1 MMEKLS
7 SLKSNL
13 TFKYFE
19 EISKIP
25 RESGDEKAISDY
37 FVSFARVRNLEV
49 IQDEA
54 LNVIIKKPATKGY
67 ENIPG
72 VIIQGHMDM
81 VCEKNK
87 DTDHNFKT
95 DSIEL
100 RICGDMIYA
109 NNTTLGGD
117 DGIAVAY
124 VLAILDSD
132 NIQHPRLEIL
142 LTTEEETTM
151 NGALKIDP
159 CNLNG
164 KILINLDSDEE
175 GKLLVSSAGGANAK
189 HILPIEWEEAADSY
203 SGYSVKISGLKGGH
217 SGIDINKG
225 RGNANKILGRILYDL
240 SKHFDIYL
248 KDINGG
254 MKSSAIPREAEA
266 VIFVKHM
273 EIELL
278 TEEIHKW
285 GIIIKN
291 ELKTSD
297 PEVCIEISKSGF
309 NINKVLSK
317 DTTEKAIISLLLIP
331 NGIMTMSM
339 DIKELVESSTSL
351 GVIRTLENEI
361 VFESDVR
368 SSIKSLKYCIINQ
381 MEAVAKSLNCKFIDD
396 LHYPE
401 WQYNSNSEVLQLFK
415 KVYRKKYQ
423 LDPQV
428 IAVHAGIECGAFIEK
443 MTYLDIISYGPNV
456 YDIHTPYEHL
466 SISSVERTWDFL
478 IDVLKEMICLRNLL

>member
-1 MMEKLS
+1 MEKLNN
-7 SLKSNL
+7 LKSNL

-25 RESGDEKAISDY
+25 RESGNEKAISDY
-37 FVSFARVRNLEV
+37 FVSFARERNLEV

-87 DTDHNFKT
+87 DTNHDFKT
-95 DSIEL
+95 DPIEL
-100 RICGDMIYA
+100 RICGDMLYA

-124 VLAILDSD
+124 ALAILDSD
-132 NIQHPRLEIL
+132 NIQHPRLEVL

-151 NGALKIDP
+151 SGALKIDP
-159 CNLNG
+159 RNLNG

-175 GKLLVSSAGGANAK
+175 GKLLVSSAGGANTK
-189 HILPIEWEEAADSY
+189 HILPIEWEEVHDSY
-203 SGYSVKISGLKGGH
+203 LAYSINIGGLKGGH

-225 RGNANKILGRILYDL
+225 RGNANKIIGRILYDL
-240 SKHFDIYL
+240 SKDFDIYL
-248 KDINGG
+248 KEINGG
-254 MKSSAIPREAEA
+254 MKSSAIPRESEV
-266 VIFVKHM
+266 VIFVKCK
-273 EIELL
+273 EIDFL
-278 TEEIHKW
+278 TKEIYKW
-285 GIIIKN
+285 STIIKN
-291 ELKTSD
+291 EFKTSD
-297 PEVCIEISKSGF
+297 PEVCVEINKSDCKT
-309 NINKVLSK
+309 NKVLSK
-317 DTTEKAIISLLLIP
+317 DTMEKAIISLLLIP
-331 NGIMTMSM
+331 NGIITMSM
-339 DIKELVESSTSL
+339 DIKELVESSSSL

-381 MEAVAKSLNCKFIDD
+381 MEAVASLLNCKFIDD

-415 KVYRKKYQ
+415 KVYREKYQ

-428 IAVHAGIECGAFIEK
+428 IAIHAGIECGAFMEK

-466 SISSVERTWDFL
+466 SISSVERTWDF
-478 IDVLKEMICLRNLL
+478 IISVLKEMINLTN